1 MENRRFYSSI
11 IMICLLLFS
20 FCGCKKKEIIR
31 SGTVSYNVV
40 NVMVGGNAVVLNQSP
55 LDSVVNRSS
64 KILTGTG
71 GDHLYVSAFSY
82 KNTALNY
89 FGVDVNGADG
99 DLFTLM
105 LSGFWP
111 NSVDAFFYKEVN
123 IPPYSNSIL
132 SVRFI
137 NLLKGGPA
145 ISVNLTGTAPSSEVA
160 ALPYQGIGVFK
171 SHLSTSVAAPFSFEI
186 RDASNGALLS
196 SYNLMPVSGIS
207 AYTLVWNGLLGGTEK
222 QAPGILQINHTNLNM
237 QM

>member
-1 MENRRFYSSI
+1 MRNSRFYSNT
-11 IMICLLLFS
+11 IMFCLLVFS
-20 FCGCKKKEIIR
+20 FYSCKKKEIIR

-40 NVMVGGNAVVLNQSP
+40 NVIVGGNAVVLNQSP

-64 KILTGTG
+64 KVLTGTG

-111 NSVDAFFYKEVN
+111 NSVDAFFYKEIS
-123 IPPYSNSIL
+123 IPPYSNSTL

-145 ISVNLTGTAPSSEVA
+145 ISVNLAGAAPGSEVTG
-160 ALPYQGIGVFK
+160 LSYQGIGVFK
-171 SHLSTSVAAPFSFEI
+171 SHLSISLANPVTFEI
-186 RDASNGALLS
+186 RDASKGTLLS
-196 SYNLMPVSGIS
+196 SYILTPVSGIS
-207 AYTLVWNGLLGGTEK
+207 AYTLVWNGLLAGTGN
-222 QAPGILQINHTNLNM
+222 QAPGILQINHVTK
-237 QM
+237 

>member
-1 MENRRFYSSI
+1 MGNRFYSNI
-11 IMICLLLFS
+11 LMVCLLLFS
-20 FCGCKKKEIIR
+20 FCSCKKNEIIR

-55 LDSVVNRSS
+55 KDSVVNRSS
-64 KILTGTG
+64 KVLTGIG

-111 NSVDAFFYKEVN
+111 NSVDAFFYKEIS
-123 IPPYSNSIL
+123 IPPYSNSTL

-145 ISVNLTGTAPSSEVA
+145 ISANLIGAAPGSEVA
-160 ALPYQGIGVFK
+160 ALPYQGIGAFK
-171 SHLSTSVAAPFSFEI
+171 SHLSTSIAAPFTFEI
-186 RDASNGALLS
+186 RDASNGTLLS
-196 SYNLMPVSGIS
+196 SYILVPVSGVS
-207 AYTLVWNGLLGGTEK
+207 AYTLVWNGLLGGTEN
-222 QAPGILQINHTNLNM
+222 QAPGILQINHGKL
-237 QM
+237 